1 MNNES
6 GINEKRV
13 DELMAAITL
22 YTTQLEDYDKSNFN
36 SCMTCIGFVGGLIA
50 VVGAILCT
58 SSNNNGNSFQN
69 EAVSIILLLIPLIVT
84 LFLYNF
90 SMNCRRSALFRGYIQ
105 FLEECLNKELGKND
119 MLYSKFLI
127 PEYYAKFPV
136 NSFGPY
142 AMMIFLLILYI
153 FSFLISFI
161 FAYRSIYTIFFI
173 AYLCGGGILL
183 VFCTSFAVLYCVSL
197 VHNNIV
203 IEKIK
208 KACMNQNG
216 MN

>member
-1 MNNES
+1 MNSES
-6 GINEKRV
+6 EINEKRV

-36 SCMTCIGFVGGLIA
+36 ACMTCIGFVGGLIA

-58 SSNNNGNSFQN
+58 SLNNNNSFLN

-136 NSFGPY
+136 NRFGPF
-142 AMMIFLLILYI
+142 AMILFLLMLYI
-153 FSFLISFI
+153 FSFFISST
-161 FAYRSIYTIFFI
+161 FACRSIYTEFVT
-173 AYLCGGGILL
+173 AYKWGMRILL
-183 VFCTSFAVLYCVSL
+183 VFCTSFSVLYVVSL
-197 VHNNIV
+197 ARNDIV
-203 IEKIK
+203 IKNTK

>member
-1 MNNES
+1 MNSES
-6 GINEKRV
+6 EINEKRV

-36 SCMTCIGFVGGLIA
+36 ACMTCIGFVGGLIA

-58 SSNNNGNSFQN
+58 SLNNNNNSFLN

-136 NSFGPY
+136 NRFGPF
-142 AMMIFLLILYI
+142 AMILFLLMLYI
-153 FSFLISFI
+153 FSFFISST
-161 FAYRSIYTIFFI
+161 FACRSIYTEFVT
-173 AYLCGGGILL
+173 AYKWGMRILL
-183 VFCTSFAVLYCVSL
+183 VFCTSFSVLYVVSL
-197 VHNNIV
+197 ARNDIV
-203 IEKIK
+203 IKNTK

>member
-1 MNNES
+1 MENKS

-13 DELMAAITL
+13 DELMTAITL

-36 SCMTCIGFVGGLIA
+36 ACMTCIGFVGGLIA
-50 VVGAILCT
+50 AVGAILCT
-58 SSNNNGNSFQN
+58 SSNNNSNSFLN
-69 EAVSIILLLIPLIVT
+69 EAVSVIILLIPLIVT

-90 SMNCRRSALFRGYIQ
+90 SMSCRRSALFRGYVQ
-105 FLEECLNKELGKND
+105 FLEECLNKEMGKND

-136 NSFGPY
+136 NKYGPI
-142 AMMIFLLILYI
+142 AMIIFLLILYF
-153 FSFLISFI
+153 FSFWISSI
-161 FAYRSIYTIFFI
+161 FAYGSIYTDFLT
-173 AYLCGGGILL
+173 AYKWGRIILF
-183 VFCTSFAVLYCVSL
+183 VFCTFFDVLYVVSL
-197 VHNNIV
+197 MQNDIV
-203 IEKIK
+203 IKNTK

>member
-1 MNNES
+1 MSNVN

-36 SCMTCIGFVGGLIA
+36 ACMTCIGFVGGLIA
-50 VVGAILCT
+50 AVGAILCT
-58 SSNNNGNSFQN
+58 SSNNSNSFLN
-69 EAVSIILLLIPLIVT
+69 EAVSVIILLIPLIVT

-90 SMNCRRSALFRGYIQ
+90 SMSCRRSALFRGYVQ
-105 FLEECLNKELGKND
+105 FLEECLNKEIGKND

-136 NSFGPY
+136 NKCGPI
-142 AMMIFLLILYI
+142 ALIIFLLILYI
-153 FSFLISFI
+153 FSFLISMI
-161 FAYRSIYTIFFI
+161 FAHRSINTNFLT
-173 AYLCGGGILL
+173 AYKWGSIILF
-183 VFCTSFAVLYCVSL
+183 VFCAFFDALYVISL
-197 VHNNIV
+197 MRNDIV
-203 IEKIK
+203 IKTTK
-208 KACMNQNG
+208 KACMNENG